1 MYKAA
6 VAVISFFDNEIKQ
19 TIVECEEKS
28 WKSAYE
34 AAINELFEGVDDDHM
49 EWAMSLPYEMA
60 DARVEMGNGEM
71 DFCVTWVE

>member
-28 WKSAYE
+28 WKSAYGV
-34 AAINELFEGVDDDHM
+34 AINELFEGVDNDQM
-49 EWAMSLPYEMA
+49 EWVMSLPDEMA
-60 DARVEMGNGEM
+60 DARVEMFSGEM